1 MDADDKDLKRGTIQL
16 FFRTSFKKKRVDIT
30 TSTIDK
36 SSQSQITEPD
46 EVACCSTDKPIGS
59 SSSSSLISSSSETF
73 LLPSSSTSTNSPSTL
88 LPSSSSISPN
98 SPSTLLPPS
107 SSSSMSPNSPS
118 TLLPPPSSSISSN
131 SSSTLLPPSSSSIS
145 PNSPSTLLISS
156 LTTSPPSAM
165 AAGTEISVIPLDI
178 SRSSKDSPSQP
189 KLPSYKTN
197 KENRSFHSQWYAR
210 FKWLEYSIER
220 DSVFCYYCR
229 HFGDTINVLNRNQSD
244 AFVSGYNNWKNAL
257 TKSQGLP
264 KHELSVSH
272 RYAASNYEQ
281 FILRTSTQTS
291 VIHVLDKGRAELIR
305 KNRQRLSKSNNREN
319 NNPTSLKKWAD
330 TRWDSRWSSINSII
344 LNYKALI
351 ISLQE
356 LEDEGNERSV
366 DARGLLLS
374 VKAPIFVVSLFIVHK
389 IFGII
394 KVLSDQLKAKSIDFC
409 KAQCLIKSVI
419 AQIADLRNE
428 QAFSYMYLKVT
439 SFCKEHD
446 VDILSTPRAQRNRK
460 LSIRFK
466 DVFISTSIGQRD
478 NVNNEDQYRTNLY
491 YPLIDS
497 ILIELNDRFSFE
509 NMQIL
514 NGISALCPDSDNF
527 LKIDVLKPFALQ
539 MKTDLHSLDNEIRVL
554 EPMMKN
560 SKSKTIVELYVELLP
575 LAKAFPTVMFLIVTA
590 MTIPVSSTTCERT
603 FSKMKLI
610 KTTTRNTMS
619 DARLN
624 DLCVIAVERDFK
636 IDFEKLMDDF
646 SDLHKNS
653 RILLK

>member
-73 LLPSSSTSTNSPSTL
+73 LMPSSSTSTNSPSTL
-88 LPSSSSISPN
+88 LPSSSSI
-98 SPSTLLPPS
+98 
-107 SSSSMSPNSPS
+107 SPNSPS

-409 KAQCLIKSVI
+409 KAQCLIKSVN

-446 VDILSTPRAQRNRK
+446 VDILSAPRAQRNRK